1 MCVLDQAWGGQD
13 GWILAKLFFAYLWT
27 KTKLRSWAH
36 LSILIVFHSEHRVC
50 FSLPTCRFSYS
61 YITRRVIREIKYRIY
76 GKREFVPRDQ
86 FSPLLVINLLFI
98 ITARKSVDS
107 LQFCPCFELFYLL
120 ISHFENFLTW
130 ISHLLFGMNAM
141 LNHDLGM
148 TYQTGKFIC
157 RAWLDRT
164 FLQALIIWND
174 YVSSEC
180 GHILSS
186 QT

>member
-1 MCVLDQAWGGQD
+1 MCSWPSMRRSRWLDIGQVVFCLFMD
-13 GWILAKLFFAYLWT
+13 QDKVKVMGPSFHLDRLPFRTQGLLQLA
-27 KTKLRSWAH
+27 
-36 LSILIVFHSEHRVC
+36 
-50 FSLPTCRFSYS
+50 TCRFSYI

-130 ISHLLFGMNAM
+130 ISRLLFDMNAM
-141 LNHDLGM
+141 LNHDFGHDLPDREIYLSCM
-148 TYQTGKFIC
+148 TGQDLFASPDYLK
-157 RAWLDRT
+157 WLR
-164 FLQALIIWND
+164 
-174 YVSSEC
+174 S
-180 GHILSS
+180 
-186 QT
+186 